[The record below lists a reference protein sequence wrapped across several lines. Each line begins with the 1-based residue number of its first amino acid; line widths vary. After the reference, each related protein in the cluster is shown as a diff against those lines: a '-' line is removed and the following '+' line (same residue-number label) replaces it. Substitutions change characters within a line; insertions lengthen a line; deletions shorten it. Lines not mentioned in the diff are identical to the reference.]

1 MRPFPPPRGGD
12 GSRTAAGSAPRFGD
26 RGTFPAAVI
35 FIFHG
40 HFMRIIFIFI
50 LFYFISNALH

>member
-1 MRPFPPPRGGD
+1 MG
-12 GSRTAAGSAPRFGD
+12 AAQPLEARRASATEVRFL
-26 RGTFPAAVI
+26 RLLSSF
-35 FIFHG
+35 FHG